1 MKKITLLA
9 IAFVAISSASCKKD
23 RTCSCTTKTTTVTT
37 GFGAGTSSSS
47 QTYDVTIQKASKGTA
62 KVNCISTKSTEV
74 NTYGSGSFKYTDTD
88 TNETTC
94 TLK

>member
-9 IAFVAISSASCKKD
+9 IAFIAISFASCKKD
-23 RTCSCTTKTTTVTT
+23 RTCSCTTTTTTVTT
-37 GFGAGTSSSS
+37 GFGAGTSTSSGA
-47 QTYDVTIQKASKGTA
+47 YDIIIQKSSKGTA
-62 KVNCISTKSTEV
+62 KANCISTKSTDV